1 MWGETAG
8 DVYCPWIDCLSLIGC
23 EIWSGRF
30 GDSGGY
36 WLQKCLLTA
45 ALPAVSSLTSPRAP
59 GAMWD

>member
-1 MWGETAG
+1 MGRNCW
-8 DVYCPWIDCLSLIGC
+8 DVYCPWIDCLSPIGC
-23 EIWSGRF
+23 EIWSDVF

-36 WLQKCLLTA
+36 LATKGLLLTA